1 MAYIEI
7 DVDLSEFNDDEV
19 IDELKY
25 RIVQTHYPDED
36 IKELLETIKDNKRY
50 SKLFEDID
58 SLPIKTLDDKL
69 KLEHL
74 LKIWNDYTADEIEN
88 LLPLK
93 K

>member
-58 SLPIKTLDDKL
+58 SLSIKTLDDKL